1 MRGGCNSDVKT
12 GLGRERNPKFMCGGK
27 TDNRGMCFMR
37 FRKIY
42 NRKRMKQ
49 HLPVQGSVI
58 RYMRKPR
65 VWKTMF

>member
-1 MRGGCNSDVKT
+1 
-12 GLGRERNPKFMCGGK
+12 
-27 TDNRGMCFMR
+27 MCFMR

-65 VWKTMF
+65 VWKTVF